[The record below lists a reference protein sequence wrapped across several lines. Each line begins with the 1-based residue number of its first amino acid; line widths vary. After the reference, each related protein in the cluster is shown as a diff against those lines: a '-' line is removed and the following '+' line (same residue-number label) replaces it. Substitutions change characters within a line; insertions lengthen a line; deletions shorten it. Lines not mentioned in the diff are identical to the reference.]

1 LKESDIR
8 KREIHNKYLELVRL
22 DAEKLFHDKSKFV
35 YGYCPACD
43 SSDCPPA
50 FEKNGF
56 IYAQC
61 ENCKTLFVNP
71 RPDFQ
76 GISSFYSKSE
86 STSYWVNDFFL
97 PMLEIR
103 REKMF
108 NPRAKHLSERF
119 PMYSEGRIA
128 DIGSGFGVF
137 LEELKKYWP
146 KAKIDAIEPSEE
158 MAKIIRSKGFSVIE
172 SMVEDVKPS
181 ETGYDLI
188 TSFELFEHLHD
199 PKDFLEKIAKLIK
212 KGGYLYLTTLNG
224 QGFDIQ
230 LFWEKS
236 KSVFPPH
243 HLNFFNPRSIK
254 ILLEKTGYE
263 LVEVSTPGE
272 LDWDIVEGSY
282 KNDGFDPG
290 RFFRTVVDYANEDDK
305 KRLQEWISSSNFS
318 SHMRIIARKL

>member
-1 LKESDIR
+1 
-8 KREIHNKYLELVRL
+8 
-22 DAEKLFHDKSKFV
+22 
-35 YGYCPACD
+35 
-43 SSDCPPA
+43 
-50 FEKNGF
+50 
-56 IYAQC
+56 
-61 ENCKTLFVNP
+61 
-71 RPDFQ
+71 
-76 GISSFYSKSE
+76 
-86 STSYWVNDFFL
+86 
-97 PMLEIR
+97 
-103 REKMF
+103 MF

-119 PMYSEGRIA
+119 PKYSEGCIA

-146 KAKIDAIEPSEE
+146 KAKIDAIEPSQE
-158 MAKIIRSKGFSVIE
+158 MAKIIRNKGFSVLE

-181 ETGYDLI
+181 ENGYDLI
-188 TSFELFEHLHD
+188 TSFELFEHVHD

-212 KGGYLYLTTLNG
+212 KGGHLYLTTLNG

-290 RFFRTVVDYANEDDK
+290 RFFRTVVDYGNEDDK
-305 KRLQEWISSSNFS
+305 KRLQEWITSSNFS